1 MYFSLSVNRCG
12 TQQEKANPALAQ
24 ILRTPPVD
32 LQASSL
38 VLVDLNLTFLPPRSP
53 EIPSGTGGPE
63 YSGPGPLPKRFR
75 IVSMSLWNC
84 RFLLSHFRP
93 ST

>member
-12 TQQEKANPALAQ
+12 TQQKKANPALAQ

-38 VLVDLNLTFLPPRSP
+38 VLVENLAFLPLRYLQVLGVQN
-53 EIPSGTGGPE
+53 IRAQG
-63 YSGPGPLPKRFR
+63 RFQKG
-75 IVSMSLWNC
+75 
-84 RFLLSHFRP
+84 FEP
-93 ST
+93 